1 MIPYVV
7 ILLIG
12 TVIYYIYKSHRK
24 QMLSFP
30 GPHGW
35 PLVGNVFQ
43 IKNPSR
49 PEFTF
54 TEWGKKYGD
63 VFQFNM
69 FRQQTIV
76 CCSYEAIYEV
86 LVVKSREFASRPS
99 IFRITTFHGEIADI
113 AMQPFCENQVALK
126 KTVTSA
132 MKLYQQG

>member
-1 MIPYVV
+1 
-7 ILLIG
+7 
-12 TVIYYIYKSHRK
+12 
-24 QMLSFP
+24 MLSFP
-30 GPHGW
+30 GPQGW
-35 PLVGNVFQ
+35 PLVGNTFQ

-63 VFQFNM
+63 VFQVNM

-86 LVVKSREFASRPS
+86 LVVKSREYASRPS
-99 IFRITTFHGEIADI
+99 LFRTTFYMEHDI
-113 AMQPFCENQVALK
+113 VFQPFCENQVALK

>member
-1 MIPYVV
+1 MISYVV
-7 ILLIG
+7 ILLLGI
-12 TVIYYIYKSHRK
+12 VVCYIYKSHRK
-24 QMLSFP
+24 QKLSFP
-30 GPHGW
+30 GPQGW
-35 PLVGNVFQ
+35 PLVGNAFQ

-86 LVVKSREFASRPS
+86 LVVKSREYASRPS
-99 IFRITTFHGEIADI
+99 LFRTTFYMEHADI
-113 AMQPFCENQVALK
+113 VFQPFCENQVALK